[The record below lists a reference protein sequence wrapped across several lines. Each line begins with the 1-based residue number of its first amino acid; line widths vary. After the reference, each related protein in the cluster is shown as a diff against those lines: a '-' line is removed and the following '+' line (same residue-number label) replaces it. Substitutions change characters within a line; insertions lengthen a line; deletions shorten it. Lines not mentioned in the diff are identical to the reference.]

1 MNTKIL
7 YENHTS
13 SVDVRTWDDGVI
25 NAGYQITLLGFGLCD
40 TVKASFE
47 TENEAIEAA
56 TKRVIEEL
64 RSLAT
69 VPEYR
74 DKAIYILVKIGE

>member
-7 YENHTS
+7 YENGTS
-13 SVDVRTWDDGVI
+13 SVIIFTWMDVVI
-25 NAGYQITLLGFGLCD
+25 NTGYSITINNFGLCD
-40 TVKASFE
+40 TVKASFR